1 MPEPSTFAVF
11 AVAALALLV
20 VPGPSV
26 LYIVGRSIE
35 QGRQAGFASVL
46 GVHTGSLAHITAA
59 ALGVSAVLVRSA
71 ALLTTVK
78 LLGAAYLIG
87 LGLHRLL
94 RRVPLEED
102 TVVRRHSLRRVY
114 LHGIAVN
121 VLNPKT
127 ALFFFAFL
135 PQFVDPD
142 RGAVAA
148 QVLVLGACF
157 VALGIVSDGTYAL
170 AAGTLRRW
178 LASRPRVARRGDRA
192 AGAIYLTLGIGAA
205 LSGRPAHRTT

>member
-1 MPEPSTFAVF
+1 MPEPATFAVF
-11 AVAALALLV
+11 AAAALALLV

-46 GVHTGSLAHITAA
+46 GVHTGSLAHIGAA

-71 ALLTTVK
+71 ALFTTVK

-94 RRVPLEED
+94 RRVPLED
-102 TVVRRHSLRRVY
+102 DGLPRRHSLRRVY
-114 LHGIAVN
+114 VHGIVVN

-135 PQFVDPD
+135 PQFVDPE
-142 RGAVAA
+142 RGSVAL

-157 VALGIVSDGTYAL
+157 VALGIVSDGTYAV
-170 AAGTLRRW
+170 AAGTIRQW

-205 LSGRPAHRTT
+205 ISGRPAQART